1 MLESKTKREA
11 AESIGIKPDTAYH
24 WNGVVDETVALARS
38 DLQAAA
44 IGIIHAANSK
54 AAAVKVAGLNSDNER
69 VRQDS
74 ASEILDRNMGKPTQR
89 QELTGVAGAPVS
101 IEVVEIERPIRD

>member
-24 WNGVVDETVALARS
+24 WNATVDEAVELATS

-44 IGIIHAANSK
+44 VGILHAANSK
-54 AAAVKVAGLNSDNER
+54 AAAVKVAGLDSDNER
-69 VRQDS
+69 IRQDAS
-74 ASEILDRNMGKPTQR
+74 SEILDRNMGKPTQR
-89 QELTGVAGAPVS
+89 NELTGADGAPL
-101 IEVVEIERPIRD
+101 IVVGWDDPDDKD